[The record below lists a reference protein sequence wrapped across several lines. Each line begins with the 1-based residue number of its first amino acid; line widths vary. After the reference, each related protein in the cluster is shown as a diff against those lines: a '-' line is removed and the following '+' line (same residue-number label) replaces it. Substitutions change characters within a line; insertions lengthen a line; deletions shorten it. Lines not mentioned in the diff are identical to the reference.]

1 MASGAPATSAPAA
14 GADPLRAVWRLLT
27 NVKFAVALVS
37 AAVLAS
43 LLGVVVP
50 QLPAEMRGNPG
61 ARSAWLELQRE
72 DFGWLTGVL
81 DGLDL
86 FEVFHSPWF
95 TALWFVIVAAVT
107 VCTISRFPPTW
118 RSVQRPPVRVGERY
132 FETARHR
139 ASFTHAGGAE
149 AVEALLRRRRY
160 LVARTHEGEGVT
172 ELFAERFPWTQYATF
187 VSHTALLLLLV
198 GGLLT
203 SLAGFQRT
211 LALAEARPAAP
222 LFGEPGPGQIFV
234 RMEDAHRGV
243 DAAGNI
249 VDFHSDLLLRRG
261 EEVVRC
267 TATVNGPCSAFGY
280 RFHQAAFFDDLAQV
294 TIWGPDGR
302 VLFDDVLDF
311 ENESTA
317 TPALTVTD
325 TSGVVVFDQAL
336 PQMASVPGSTLGY
349 EGDLGL
355 AELVLPGA
363 VYGVSWR
370 AEGETLVAIIDGQ
383 GFDQAEVRPG
393 EVVETPAH
401 RIAFRGIASVPATP
415 VLDMPRG
422 ETVGVV
428 NVQMPEG
435 ADGRP
440 FLFISNIDAGNVVI
454 VEGGTVETASGYR
467 YRFGG
472 RVDASGIDVRR
483 DPGDTFIWVAV
494 GLAMLGLGITFYV
507 PRRRLWARVTD
518 QRTQLAGIAA
528 RTTRFGRELR
538 HMGAELGARD
548 ALLLEDRDEES
559 GGLPPA

>member
-1 MASGAPATSAPAA
+1 MASNAPATTPPMPKF
-14 GADPLRAVWRLLT
+14 DPLRATWRLLT

-37 AAVLAS
+37 LAVLAS
-43 LLGVVVP
+43 LLGVVLP
-50 QLPAEMRGNPG
+50 QLPAEMRGNPP
-61 ARSAWLELQRE
+61 ARSAWLELQRQ
-72 DFGWLTGVL
+72 DFGWLTGTL

-86 FEVFHSPWF
+86 FDVFHSPWF
-95 TALWFVIVAAVT
+95 VGLWFVIVAAVT

-118 RSVQRPPVRVGERY
+118 RSVQRPPMRVAERY

-139 ASFTHAGGAE
+139 ASFTHAGGVE
-149 AVEALLRRRRY
+149 AVEGLLRRRHY
-160 LVARTHEGEGVT
+160 QVTRTREDEGAT

-187 VSHTALLLLLV
+187 ISHMALLMLLV

-211 LALAEARPAAP
+211 LALAESRPAAP
-222 LFGEPGPGQIFV
+222 LFGDPGPGQIFV
-234 RMEDAHRGV
+234 GMEDAHRGV

-261 EEVVRC
+261 DEVVRC
-267 TATVNGPCSAFGY
+267 TATVNDPCSGFGY
-280 RFHQAAFFDDLAQV
+280 RFHQAAFFDDLAYL

-325 TSGVVVFDQAL
+325 AGGAVVFDQAL

-355 AELVLPGA
+355 AELALGDT

-370 AEGETLVAIIDGQ
+370 AEGETLVALIDGD
-383 GFDQAEVRPG
+383 GFDPVELRPG
-393 EVVETPAH
+393 ETVDTGRH
-401 RIAFRGIASVPATP
+401 RIAFRGIASVPAIP

-422 ETVGVV
+422 QTVGVV
-428 NVQMPEG
+428 NVQMPED
-435 ADGRP
+435 ANGRP
-440 FLFISNIDAGNVVI
+440 FLFITDIDAGNVVI
-454 VEGGTVETASGYR
+454 AEGATVETSSGYR

-494 GLAMLGLGITFYV
+494 GLAMLGLGVTFYV
-507 PRRRLWARVTD
+507 PRRRLWVRVTE
-518 QRTQLAGIAA
+518 QGTQLAGVAA

-548 ALLLEDRDEES
+548 ALLPEDAEEG
-559 GGLPPA
+559 GGLSPA

>member
-1 MASGAPATSAPAA
+1 MASDAPAA
-14 GADPLRAVWRLLT
+14 TPPMPKFDPLRATWRLLT
-27 NVKFAVALVS
+27 NVKFAVALVTV
-37 AAVLAS
+37 AVLAS
-43 LLGVVVP
+43 LIGVVLP
-50 QLPAEMRGNPG
+50 QLPAEMRGNPP

-86 FEVFHSPWF
+86 FDVFHSPWF
-95 TALWFVIVAAVT
+95 LALWFVIVAAVT

-118 RSVQRPPVRVGERY
+118 RSVQRPPLRVGERY

-149 AVEALLRRRRY
+149 AVEGLLRRRRY
-160 LVARTHEGEGVT
+160 TVTRTRAEEDVT

-187 VSHTALLLLLV
+187 VSHLALLLLLV

-203 SLAGFQRT
+203 NLAGFQRT
-211 LALAEARPAAP
+211 LALAEGRPAAP

-234 RMEDAHRGV
+234 GMEDAHQGV

-261 EEVVRC
+261 AEVVRC
-267 TATVNGPCSAFGY
+267 TASVNDPCGAFGY
-280 RFHQAAFFDDLAQV
+280 RFHQAAFFDDLAQL

-317 TPALTVTD
+317 TPVLTVTD
-325 TSGVVVFDQAL
+325 GDGAVVFDQEL

-349 EGDLGL
+349 EGDVALSEL
-355 AELVLPGA
+355 ALPGA

-370 AEGETLVAIIDGQ
+370 TEGETLVALIDGQ
-383 GFDQAEVRPG
+383 GFDQVELRPG
-393 EVVETPAH
+393 ESAETPGH
-401 RIAFRGIASVPATP
+401 RIVFRGIASVPAIP

-422 ETVGVV
+422 ETAGVV
-428 NVQMPEG
+428 NVQMPETAG
-435 ADGRP
+435 GHP
-440 FLFISNIDAGNVVI
+440 YLFISHIDAGNVVI
-454 VEGGTVETASGYR
+454 REGATVETSSGYR

-472 RVDASGIDVRR
+472 RVDASGIDIRR
-483 DPGDTFIWVAV
+483 DPGDLFIWVAV
-494 GLAMLGLGITFYV
+494 GLAMLGLGVTFYV
-507 PRRRLWARVTD
+507 PRRRLWVRVTD
-518 QRTQLAGIAA
+518 QRTQLAGVAA

-538 HMGAELGARD
+538 RMGAELGSRD
-548 ALLLEDRDEES
+548 ALLPEDVEDA
-559 GGLPPA
+559 GG